1 MKAYQTEILFLSRFT
16 TLRIIK
22 KSPRSMNE
30 GILKKQKN
38 SKIYLTAT
46 LYVPTSTP
54 LAEITTIYMPLVMLS
69 VLISS
74 TKALSSK
81 ERVNCVPVK
90 SIYIGYQL

>member
-1 MKAYQTEILFLSRFT
+1 
-16 TLRIIK
+16 
-22 KSPRSMNE
+22 
-30 GILKKQKN
+30 
-38 SKIYLTAT
+38 
-46 LYVPTSTP
+46 
-54 LAEITTIYMPLVMLS
+54 MPLVMLS